1 MISTNE
7 QIRKLYFESKLK
19 QNEFAIKCDLTPA
32 RFNEMINSKSEVRFS
47 TLEKICKNL
56 NKKIKIVIE

>member
-1 MISTNE
+1 MIATNE
-7 QIRKLYFESKLK
+7 QIRKLYFESNLK
-19 QNEFAIKCDLTPA
+19 QNDFAIKCDLTPA